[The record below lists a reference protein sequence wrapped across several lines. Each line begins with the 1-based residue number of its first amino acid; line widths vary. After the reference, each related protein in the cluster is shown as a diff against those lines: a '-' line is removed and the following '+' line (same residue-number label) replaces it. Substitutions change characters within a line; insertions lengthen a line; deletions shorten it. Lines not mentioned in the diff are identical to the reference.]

1 MWRRTARAAFT
12 AAFLLASIANALPHG
27 DDHAMDASTGMDM
40 DMNMDM
46 GGGAAKPEP
55 SASPSA
61 SAEPDDNSPM
71 SYFAYGQYPGT
82 IIAHIALM
90 ILAWCFVLPAGKKT
104 IFE

>member
-12 AAFLLASIANALPHG
+12 AAFLLASLANALPHG
-27 DDHAMDASTGMDM
+27 DDHSMDASMG
-40 DMNMDM
+40 MDM

-55 SASPSA
+55 SG

-71 SYFAYGQYPGT
+71 SYFAYGKHPGT

-90 ILAWCFVLPAGKKT
+90 ILAWCFVLPAGEKT
-104 IFE
+104 VLE